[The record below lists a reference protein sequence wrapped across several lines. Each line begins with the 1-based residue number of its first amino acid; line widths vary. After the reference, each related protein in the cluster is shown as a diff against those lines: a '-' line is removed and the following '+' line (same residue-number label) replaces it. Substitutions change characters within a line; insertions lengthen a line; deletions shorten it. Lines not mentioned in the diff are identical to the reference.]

1 MCVLFEAG
9 LCALER
15 NFKAALKVDVAPLRC
30 KCKKTTVKIEEEE
43 ENTVRNFDCSIESA
57 GLKFYSQNA
66 GEEKGKELERERGER
81 RSRRRIS

>member
-1 MCVLFEAG
+1 M
-9 LCALER
+9 ER
-15 NFKAALKVDVAPLRC
+15 NFKAGLKVDVAPLRC

-81 RSRRRIS
+81 RSRRRRRS